1 MIINSAELML
11 TAGLLWCVH
20 GAVSSAESN
29 VNKYTLRCSVL
40 YCTVLSV
47 CTLWKLTYN
56 CRTS

>member
-1 MIINSAELML
+1 ML

>member
-29 VNKYTLRCSVL
+29 VNKYTFRCSVL
-40 YCTVLSV
+40 YLSV